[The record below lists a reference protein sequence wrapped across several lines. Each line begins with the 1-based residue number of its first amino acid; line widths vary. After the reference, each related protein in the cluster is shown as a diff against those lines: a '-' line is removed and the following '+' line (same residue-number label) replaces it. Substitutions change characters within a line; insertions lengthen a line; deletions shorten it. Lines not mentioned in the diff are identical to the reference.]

1 MHSASKDNK
10 ICLPTDCK
18 LSLLLSSPHHNTA
31 SMIFLLSPV
40 PSSSWSAPQQLDES
54 KTRALCALVEQGHLT
69 WHGCQ
74 ALTRGERWSP
84 ALETTSHWML
94 SCWVYL
100 PQLTLPW
107 AQGLDQTI
115 QGVLPPSA
123 TPLLCEMPPGNVSAL
138 LQNRQAS

>member
-10 ICLPTDCK
+10 ICLLTDCK

-74 ALTRGERWSP
+74 ALTRGER
-84 ALETTSHWML
+84 
-94 SCWVYL
+94 
-100 PQLTLPW
+100 
-107 AQGLDQTI
+107 
-115 QGVLPPSA
+115 
-123 TPLLCEMPPGNVSAL
+123 
-138 LQNRQAS
+138 